1 MDWLGHAAPCGLLA
15 LRPDGTIVTVNE
27 TFATW
32 VGIDAS
38 AIVGTSF
45 KSYLDAPSQLF
56 YETRHAPVLQLRG
69 EARGASL
76 VLRAEGGRALHVL
89 IDAINRTRDG
99 EPQTVVALFDATERI
114 GYEQQLLD
122 AQREAERLDRESRVL
137 QAAAAAFAL
146 ADSEDTVGSALV
158 ELARDGFGAPYAAVF
173 LRQED
178 GGFSLLSGTN
188 VLEPHLRGASP
199 RLAQQA
205 LDARTV
211 VVVPDMPAADAISR
225 ALGAAF
231 RAARVEALT
240 IAPLLD
246 EGAQVGVLVCYFGRP
261 REFDEADTELH
272 LTLTR
277 QAAQALVRMRVQQ
290 RLRQSALHDPLTGL
304 PNRQLFEEHLQ
315 LSKASAIASNRML
328 GVLFMDLDGFKAV
341 NDTFGHPVGDAVL
354 AQVGGRMRLAMRD
367 EDVVGR
373 YGGDEFVAAC
383 ALDNELSAAVVGER
397 LRAEVSRRFRGIPRR
412 YRVTASVGVVV
423 VDPVM
428 SLQLPMERFIE
439 LADGAMYE
447 SKSSGRNRVTVVRL
461 QG

>member
-27 TFATW
+27 TFAGW
-32 VGIDAS
+32 VGIEAS
-38 AIVGTSF
+38 AIIGTSF

-56 YETRHAPVLQLRG
+56 YETRHTPVLQLRG

-76 VLRAEGGRALHVL
+76 VLRAAGGRSLHVL

-99 EPQTVVALFDATERI
+99 DPQTVVALFDATERI
-114 GYEQQLLD
+114 GYEQQLLE
-122 AQREAERLDRESRVL
+122 AQREAERLDREARAL
-137 QAAAAAFAL
+137 QGASAAFAL
-146 ADSEDTVGSALV
+146 ADSEDAVGTALV
-158 ELARDGFGAPYAAVF
+158 DLAGDAFGAPKAAVF
-173 LRQED
+173 LRKED
-178 GGFSLLSGTN
+178 GGFSLLSGTS

-199 RLAQQA
+199 RLGQRA
-205 LDARTV
+205 LDERNV
-211 VVVPDMPAADAISR
+211 VVVPDLAAADALSP
-225 ALGAAF
+225 ALGGAF
-231 RAARVEALT
+231 RAARVDALT
-240 IAPLLD
+240 VAPLLD

-261 REFDEADTELH
+261 REFDADATELH
-272 LTLTR
+272 LTLAR
-277 QAAQALVRMRVQQ
+277 QAAQAIVRLRVQQ

-304 PNRQLFEEHLQ
+304 PNRQLFQEHLQ
-315 LSKASAIASNRML
+315 LSMASAIASKRML

-383 ALDNELSAAVVGER
+383 SLDNELSAAVVGER

-412 YRVTASVGVVV
+412 FRVTASVGVVV
-423 VDPVM
+423 ADPSNAMEV
-428 SLQLPMERFIE
+428 PMERFIE

-447 SKSSGRNRVTVVRL
+447 SKSAGRNRVTVVRL
-461 QG
+461 PG